1 MQDIWSVAERE
12 AVGRHLVRILAWLF
26 FRTKRL
32 TGGVPRGLRFL
43 LMPPL
48 RWLSGEHSVKRRTQK
63 ALLLMPLHACISCAV
78 LSTRCLRRAAC
89 GKQCITSGCL
99 PELSFVVHCRPD
111 R

>member
-48 RWLSGEHSVKRRTQK
+48 RWLSGEHFVKCRT
-63 ALLLMPLHACISCAV
+63 
-78 LSTRCLRRAAC
+78 
-89 GKQCITSGCL
+89 
-99 PELSFVVHCRPD
+99 
-111 R
+111 